1 MKSWSER
8 CLSAMLMI
16 ALAGVGL
23 ASGCDSG
30 DKAVNEVTGNR
41 AVKQYH
47 ESKKKADEIA
57 DREAEKYKN
66 IPGDENK
73 GGENK

>member
-1 MKSWSER
+1 MKSWSKR

-47 ESKKKADEIA
+47 ESKKKVDEIA

-66 IPGDENK
+66 IPGDEND
-73 GGENK
+73 GGEKK

>member
-47 ESKKKADEIA
+47 ESKKKVDEIA